1 MVISED
7 DWVTHDNLQELRRAV
22 EGLEAKKVVLVGDV
36 MLDRYIHG
44 YSNNLDP
51 TAAVPVLKETH
62 REQGAGAAAHV
73 ARGLLS
79 FGLRPELFAVV
90 GDDEAGREL
99 LELLEDEGV
108 PTDGIAVI
116 EGRKTTVKTRLIAA
130 RESLINQKQLL
141 MRWDSEANEPL
152 QEDAS
157 TSIIDQACSALT
169 SAAVLV
175 ISDYGKGVLNDSGAQ
190 RLVAAASA
198 AGIPVITDP
207 KLTGLHRIQG
217 AQVAIMKARG
227 LNLMRRRIGS
237 GDSSEAATTI
247 LSENKID
254 SLLVAGGEDG
264 TTLYKSDGSSLHIPC
279 SAVNPRQQIGLLD
292 AVNVAMTTALAAGL
306 SPEQGCMLANSA
318 CEVILAGD
326 STSMETVLSA
336 RALATRLDEV
346 AWSMHI
352 SQR

>member
-1 MVISED
+1 MVISEEE
-7 DWVTHDNLQELRRAV
+7 WVTHDNLQKLRRVV

-36 MLDRYIHG
+36 MLDRYVHG
-44 YSNNLDP
+44 YANNLDP
-51 TAAVPVLKETH
+51 TAAVPVLKETY
-62 REQGAGAAAHV
+62 RQQGAGAAAHV

-79 FGLRPELFAVV
+79 FGLQPELFAVV
-90 GDDEAGREL
+90 GDDDAGREL
-99 LELLEDEGV
+99 LELLDDEGV
-108 PTDGIAVI
+108 PTGGIVVI

-141 MRWDSEANEPL
+141 MRWDSEESEPL
-152 QEDAS
+152 KEDACS
-157 TSIIDQACSALT
+157 AIIDQACAALT
-169 SAAVLV
+169 HAAVLV
-175 ISDYGKGVLNDSGAQ
+175 ISDYGKGVLSDSGAH
-190 RLVAAASA
+190 RLVAAATK
-198 AGIPVITDP
+198 AGIPIISDP
-207 KLTGLHRIQG
+207 KLTGMHRIRG

-227 LNLMRRRIGS
+227 LNLMRRRIGLEVA
-237 GDSSEAATTI
+237 SEAANAI
-247 LSENKID
+247 LNENDID

-264 TTLYKSDGSSLHIPC
+264 TTLYKSDGTSLHIPC
-279 SAVNPRQQIGLLD
+279 TATNPRQQIGLLD
-292 AVNVAMTTALAAGL
+292 AANVAMTTALSAGL
-306 SPEQGCMLANSA
+306 SLEQGCLLANSA